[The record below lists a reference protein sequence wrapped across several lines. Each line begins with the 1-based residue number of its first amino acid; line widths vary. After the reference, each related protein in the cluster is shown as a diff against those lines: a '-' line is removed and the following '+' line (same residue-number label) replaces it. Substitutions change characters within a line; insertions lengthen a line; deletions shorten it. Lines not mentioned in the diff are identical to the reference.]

1 MYIYTCLYKIHV
13 DICVHLYI
21 YKYICCIYI
30 WIRQN
35 VPSLST
41 HKTYQNPSSQFKNL
55 DLISPFESQY
65 RVLAEVT
72 AFQEARRLGQTT
84 HSLFK
89 MGDIIIYIYPYPS
102 VFRFNIII
110 YGISIYKY
118 KYHPIINIK
127 FIIWYN
133 LSIGISHVCQV
144 LWLKSV
150 ESPFCSWAHASAAA
164 GGPLGQSNWV
174 APESCA

>member
-1 MYIYTCLYKIHV
+1 MYIYT
-13 DICVHLYI
+13 YI
-21 YKYICCIYI
+21 NIYAVYI

-84 HSLFK
+84 HPYSRWV
-89 MGDIIIYIYPYPS
+89 IYYIYIYPYPS

-164 GGPLGQSNWV
+164 GGPLGKSNWV